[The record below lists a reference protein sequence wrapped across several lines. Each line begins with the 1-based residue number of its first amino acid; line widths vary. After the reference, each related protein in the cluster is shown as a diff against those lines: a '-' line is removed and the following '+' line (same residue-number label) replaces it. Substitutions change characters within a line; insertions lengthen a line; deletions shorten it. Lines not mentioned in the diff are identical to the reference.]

1 MNKPASVAHNEP
13 TYTDGESKEVPA
25 VDVEQFRIQDQ
36 AAYARE
42 IAHGAKV
49 LVFDTTLRD
58 GEQSPG
64 ATLHIQ
70 EKLEIAHQLA
80 RLGVD
85 IMEAGFPAAS
95 PGDLEAVRR
104 IANTVGRTPRRGKDG
119 EIVAPPVIAGL
130 ARANKNDIDKA
141 WEAVQGAVRPRIHT
155 FLATSD
161 IHMQHKLRMT
171 RDEVMET
178 VGDMVQYARSLCA
191 DVEFSPEDGGRSD
204 PEFLIKVLEIAIR
217 AGATTLNIPD
227 TVGYTTPEE
236 YGALIKYLRENTP
249 GGKDVIFSCHCH
261 NDLGLATANTLAG
274 VQNGARQIEVTING
288 IGERAGNTS
297 LEETVMAL
305 HVRPQTYHLDT
316 NIITQEIHR
325 TSDMVS
331 RYTGMVIQPN
341 KAIVG
346 ANAFAHEAGIHQD
359 GMLKHKRTYEIM
371 DASTIGLNTS
381 KLVLGKHSGKHALAR
396 KLESMGYRLSQEELK
411 EVFNRFKELAD
422 KKKTVTEV
430 DLEALVGDELYQPV
444 EAWELVEVQVHSG
457 TALTPTAVV
466 KLKDNSTGEIKL
478 GAAIGTGPVD
488 AVYRAINE
496 VVKVPNNL
504 VEFLVQAITE
514 GMDANG
520 DVTIRIEVPDSR
532 GYKETAQ
539 GRQRRRLFSGRGVE
553 TDIIVASAKAY
564 MQALN
569 KMIDALKSES
579 EVPSGQVTD
588 DLVIEAGL

>member
-1 MNKPASVAHNEP
+1 MSKPASVAHDEP
-13 TYTDGESKEVPA
+13 SYADGGNDEIPA
-25 VDVEQFRIQDQ
+25 VDIDQFRIQDQ
-36 AAYARE
+36 AAYAR
-42 IAHGAKV
+42 AVAAGDTV
-49 LVFDTTLRD
+49 LIFDTTLRD

-80 RLGVD
+80 RLGID

-104 IANTVGRTPRRGKDG
+104 IANTVGRTPRRGKNG
-119 EIVAPPVIAGL
+119 EVAPPPVIAGL

-161 IHMQHKLRMT
+161 IHMEYKLRMT
-171 RDEVMET
+171 RDEVLET

-204 PEFLIKVLEIAIR
+204 PEFLVKVLEVAIQ

-227 TVGYTTPEE
+227 TVGFTTPEE
-236 YGALIKYLRENTP
+236 YGGLIRYLRENTP
-249 GGKDVIFSCHCH
+249 GGKDVIFSVHCH

-305 HVRPQTYHLDT
+305 HVRPQTYHLDSH
-316 NIITQEIHR
+316 IITQEIHR

-466 KLKDNSTGEIKL
+466 KLKDNSTGAIKI
-478 GAAIGTGPVD
+478 GASIGTGPVD
-488 AVYRAINE
+488 AVYKAINE
-496 VVKVPNNL
+496 IVQQPNNL
-504 VEFLVQAITE
+504 VEYLVQAITD

-569 KMIDALKSES
+569 KLIDALKIEGDAAT
-579 EVPSGQVTD
+579 GQVTD
-588 DLVIEAGL
+588 ELVIEAGL